1 MVTQMLPVFNDSPP
15 KGRLKRQRHTERME
29 DFWKKSGAFLQVDRP
44 DQRLLAL
51 DPEPH
56 PGFVQRGLGGKRR
69 PERVR
74 WSNARMVGWPSVS
87 VLGNLAH
94 DERGKGDF
102 LPLSG
107 HF

>member
-1 MVTQMLPVFNDSPP
+1 MVTQTLPVFNDSPP
-15 KGRLKRQRHTERME
+15 QGWLKRQRHAERME

-44 DQRLLAL
+44 DQRCWPWTLSLT
-51 DPEPH
+51 
-56 PGFVQRGLGGKRR
+56 PGLCSATWGKRR

-94 DERGKGDF
+94 DGRGKGDF